1 MLRRDNDL
9 LKGDLEAARED
20 RDLKFEEADRLSRE
34 IYKQENYAFKL
45 RIEIATLKAEF
56 KET

>member
-1 MLRRDNDL
+1 M
-9 LKGDLEAARED
+9 EAARED

-34 IYKQENYAFKL
+34 IYRLENYAFKL
-45 RIEIATLKAEF
+45 RIEIATLKAEL